1 MELLK
6 AIAHAVAVQQGAN
19 VGMKL
24 VNDRRVTERD
34 MGGLFLSLLFL
45 GLVNAPTQQPA
56 SNALARHQ
64 GGQHG

>member
-19 VGMKL
+19 FGMKL

-34 MGGLFLSLLFL
+34 MGGLLLSLLFW
-45 GLVNAPTQQPA
+45 GLVNAPAQQPA
-56 SNALARHQ
+56 SDMLARR
-64 GGQHG
+64 

>member
-34 MGGLFLSLLFL
+34 MGGLVLSLLFL
-45 GLVNAPTQQPA
+45 GLVNAPTQQSTP
-56 SNALARHQ
+56 NALARSQ